1 MPHACG
7 ALDGKHVA
15 VRCPPNSGNQY
26 HNYKGFFSVVL
37 IALLDANY
45 KFLWTDVGGYD
56 AMSDSQIFN
65 ESELKQCLVDGTMN
79 FPDPNPLPSDD
90 RDTPYFI
97 LADDAFALRTYLMKP
112 YSIKG
117 LTREQ
122 RIYNYRI
129 SRGRRVVEN
138 AFGILAQRFQV
149 LLTTMQ
155 QSPEVVQYVI
165 EACICLHNIMRE
177 RYPVL

>member
-1 MPHACG
+1 MLITSSYG
-7 ALDGKHVA
+7 RMWVA
-15 VRCPPNSGNQY
+15 MVQCRTHRSSMNLSSG
-26 HNYKGFFSVVL
+26 L
-37 IALLDANY
+37 
-45 KFLWTDVGGYD
+45 
-56 AMSDSQIFN
+56 
-65 ESELKQCLVDGTMN
+65 DGTMN